1 MSTRNMLAIKYKD
14 GTVVGMWQHFNGEPS
29 WMMSVLNDGV
39 GFAEEDLAKELIK
52 FEQCEAV
59 YNKDYWEDRKDRYSE
74 DQITHLSNG
83 GVILAGSGSPKEYK
97 NLRECFSEDIE
108 YLYVWKEGGYRW
120 AVIDGA
126 MLDELGE

>member
-14 GTVVGMWQHFNGEPS
+14 GTVVGMWQHFNGDPR
-29 WMMSVLNDGV
+29 WMMSVLNDGA

-59 YNKDYWEDRKDRYSE
+59 YNKDYYEDRKDRYSE

-83 GVILAGSGSPKEYK
+83 GIILEGSGSPKEYK

-120 AVIDGA
+120 SVIDGT
-126 MLDELGE
+126 MLDELRE